1 MNDNLKSTEI
11 GSVAGVTP
19 RQEETS
25 NIPEALKANK
35 DDNVYELPD
44 IETQKSAVE
53 QYLQRPLI
61 QGELW

>member
-1 MNDNLKSTEI
+1 MNDNLKLTEI
-11 GSVAGVTP
+11 GSVADVTP

-25 NIPEALKANK
+25 NIHEALKANK
-35 DDNVYELPD
+35 DVNVYELPD